1 MRETAKGSRSKSG
14 RPSLY
19 SDALAEK
26 IVELIE
32 AGYSERQIEAMEGM
46 PSRRTMLR
54 WKDEHPEFCRL
65 SARAREASA
74 ALFRERALQV
84 AIDTADLADRIANR
98 DPDDP
103 LALADFP
110 KGYID
115 AKKLLVQELNREA
128 AIRDDSRYGDRKR
141 VGVELDAPKKAVPE
155 GLTAIYAALR
165 REANEM
171 EGVTVEA

>member
-54 WKDEHPEFCRL
+54 WKDEYPEFCRL

-74 ALFRERALQV
+74 ELFNDRRMEKAQALYEEAMSRLESGEGFPRGVVEAIRASMQE
-84 AIDTADLADRIANR
+84 
-98 DPDDP
+98 
-103 LALADFP
+103 
-110 KGYID
+110 D
-115 AKKLLVQELNREA
+115 AREA
-128 AIRDDSRYGDRKR
+128 ALRDDSRYGDRKR

>member
-1 MRETAKGSRSKSG
+1 MEKGKVG

-128 AIRDDSRYGDRKR
+128 ALRDDSRYGDRKR